1 MDSKYLIE
9 WLKEKNIIEIMIGE
23 NIHEEILKRS
33 LPIFKL
39 FANKNSLK
47 TDILDQLWKTCND
60 KHESIAIQIEQ
71 LLCDLVLHINN
82 EKVFLVIIQERLFLF
97 ERIQA
102 LPIETYDL
110 SFLSF
115 LKNFTINAISKKG
128 NLTEKDECLYGI
140 TLIWEYMKDEGK
152 KVSTLIESSYNY
164 LCEILKQVNVDESI
178 TKKYILLCLDNIK
191 NVK

>member
-1 MDSKYLIE
+1 
-9 WLKEKNIIEIMIGE
+9 
-23 NIHEEILKRS
+23 
-33 LPIFKL
+33 
-39 FANKNSLK
+39 
-47 TDILDQLWKTCND
+47 
-60 KHESIAIQIEQ
+60 
-71 LLCDLVLHINN
+71 
-82 EKVFLVIIQERLFLF
+82 
-97 ERIQA
+97 
-102 LPIETYDL
+102 L
-110 SFLSF
+110 SFI
-115 LKNFTINAISKKG
+115 KNFTINAISKKG